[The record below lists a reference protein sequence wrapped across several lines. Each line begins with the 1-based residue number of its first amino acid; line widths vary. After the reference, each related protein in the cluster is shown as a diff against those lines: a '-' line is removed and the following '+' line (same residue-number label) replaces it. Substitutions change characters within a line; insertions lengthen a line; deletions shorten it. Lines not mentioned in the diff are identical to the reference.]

1 MKRVSFGLQYNVSGL
16 TDGSV
21 KVTIK
26 NSTRSFFDETVSTD
40 NYASAEKVF
49 TFNDR
54 HSAWLYADNYAE
66 NVDLTVSWARGVGI
80 TENLGTTSVMVKR
93 NKMNVVNIQLGA
105 NDGSASIGI
114 TTEDD
119 SSMDSENLEFSLI
132 D

>member
-1 MKRVSFGLQYNVSGL
+1 
-16 TDGSV
+16 
-21 KVTIK
+21 
-26 NSTRSFFDETVSTD
+26 
-40 NYASAEKVF
+40 
-49 TFNDR
+49 
-54 HSAWLYADNYAE
+54 
-66 NVDLTVSWARGVGI
+66 
-80 TENLGTTSVMVKR
+80 MVKR